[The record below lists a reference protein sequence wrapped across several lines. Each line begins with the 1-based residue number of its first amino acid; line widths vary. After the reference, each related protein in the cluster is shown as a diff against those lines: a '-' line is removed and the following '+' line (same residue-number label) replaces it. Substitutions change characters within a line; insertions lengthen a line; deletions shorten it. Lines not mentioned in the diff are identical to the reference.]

1 MSDTIPCMRLR
12 ASNELVRAGREFAR
26 DPHDMLKQLFT
37 SQPIDRVRPDEEGP
51 KLRRVLG
58 WPALIAIGLG
68 TMLGGIFTTIGV
80 GAQVAG
86 PGVIIGFLIS
96 GIVCIFVALC
106 YAEFA
111 SMVPVA
117 GSAYTYAYATLG
129 ELIAWVIGW
138 DLILEYGISA
148 APVASSWSGYVQ
160 DLLGSVGIKLPAW
173 AQVANLAATTA
184 PMHLGSWH
192 FTMLRS
198 VDLAASSVDV
208 TAAFG
213 VLFISVL
220 LAIGIK
226 ESAGTNAFFV
236 ILQVIAFLVF
246 IFGCFAFV
254 SPAHLHPLAPRG
266 WPSIVTSASLVFF
279 AYIGFDTVT
288 VASEESTNPRR
299 DVPIG
304 IIGSLVIG
312 GILYMIIPYIT
323 VGIVPW
329 QHIASTSAMS
339 QAARMAGSAPIFVA
353 FVTIGAIAGN
363 ISVMLTSLLGQTRI
377 FYVMARD
384 RLLPEAVSR
393 VHPRF
398 RTPARMTMITGIVV
412 AIMAAIIPL
421 EKLLELVNIGT
432 LSAFAI
438 VCLGVLVLR
447 FTQPE
452 ANRPFRAPAGPL
464 MAVLGLAG
472 CLYLIFK
479 GLPEAT
485 LIRFIVWFSIGIIIY
500 AFYGYR
506 HSLLRT
512 EVLAR
517 NGDK

>member
-1 MSDTIPCMRLR
+1 VFEKTNAGEPIGDPLFMS
-12 ASNELVRAGREFAR
+12 
-26 DPHDMLKQLFT
+26 LKQLFT
-37 SQPIDRVRPDEEGP
+37 SQPIDRVRPDDEGP

-58 WPALIAIGLG
+58 WPGLIAIGLG

-80 GAQVAG
+80 GAQAAG

-96 GIVCIFVALC
+96 GIVCIFVAFC

-129 ELIAWVIGW
+129 ELVAWVIGW

-160 DLLGSVGIKLPAW
+160 DLLGSLGITLPEW
-173 AQVANLAATTA
+173 AQVAKLNATMA
-184 PMHLGSWH
+184 PMQLGPWH
-192 FTMLRS
+192 FPMLHS
-198 VDLAASSVDV
+198 ISIAGSQIDVIAAL
-208 TAAFG
+208 G
-213 VLFISVL
+213 VLGMSVL
-220 LAIGIK
+220 LVIGIK

-236 ILQVIAFLVF
+236 ILQVIAFFVF
-246 IFGCFAFV
+246 IVGCFAFV
-254 SPAHLHPLAPRG
+254 SGKQLHPLAPRG
-266 WPSIVTSASLVFF
+266 WGSIVTSASLVFF

-288 VASEESTNPRR
+288 VASEESKNPRR

-312 GILYMIIPYIT
+312 GILYMIIAYIT

-329 QHIASTSAMS
+329 QHINSNSAMS
-339 QAARMAGSAPIFVA
+339 QAARMAGNAPIFVA

-398 RTPARMTMITGIVV
+398 RTPARMTMITGVIVAV
-412 AIMAAIIPL
+412 LAAIVPL

-438 VCLGVLVLR
+438 VCLGVFILR
-447 FTQPE
+447 FTHPQ

-464 MAVLGLAG
+464 LAVLGLAG

-479 GLPEAT
+479 GLPVAT
-485 LIRFIVWFSIGIIIY
+485 LIRFIVWFAIGIVVY

-506 HSLLRT
+506 HSMLRAQ
-512 EVLAR
+512 VLTPSEPSQER
-517 NGDK
+517 

>member
-1 MSDTIPCMRLR
+1 MS
-12 ASNELVRAGREFAR
+12 
-26 DPHDMLKQLFT
+26 LKQLFAV
-37 SQPIDRVRPDEEGP
+37 QPLDRVRPDEEGP

-58 WPALIAIGLG
+58 WPGLVAIGLG

-86 PGVIIGFLIS
+86 PGVIMGFFIS
-96 GIVCIFVALC
+96 GVVCIFVALC

-129 ELIAWVIGW
+129 ELVAWVIGW

-160 DLLGSVGIKLPAW
+160 DLLRSIGITLPAW
-173 AQVANLAATTA
+173 AQTAKLAATTV
-184 PMHLGSWH
+184 PVTVGTMHFNLIHSISIAGSQID
-192 FTMLRS
+192 
-198 VDLAASSVDV
+198 VVAAI
-208 TAAFG
+208 G
-213 VLFISVL
+213 VLGMSAL

-226 ESAGTNAFFV
+226 ESAGTNAAFV
-236 ILQVIAFLVF
+236 ILQIVAFVVF
-246 IFGCFAFV
+246 IFGSIAFV
-254 SPAHLHPLAPRG
+254 SAKHLAPFAPTG
-266 WPSIVTSASLVFF
+266 FNGIVQSAALVFF

-288 VASEESTNPRR
+288 VASEESKNPQR

-304 IIGSLVIG
+304 IIGSLIIG
-312 GILYMIIPYIT
+312 GILYMIIAYIT
-323 VGIVPW
+323 VGVVPW
-329 QHIASTSAMS
+329 QHIDSNSAMS
-339 QAARMAGSAPIFVA
+339 QAARLAGNTPLFVA

-384 RLLPEAVSR
+384 RLLPAAVAR

-398 RTPARMTMITGIVV
+398 HTPARMTMITGVIV
-412 AIMAAIIPL
+412 AIMAALIPL

-438 VCLGVLVLR
+438 VCLGVLILR
-447 FTQPE
+447 FVHPN
-452 ANRPFRAPAGPL
+452 ARRPFRAPAGPI
-464 MAVLGLAG
+464 VSILGLVG
-472 CLYLIFK
+472 CLYLIFR
-479 GLPEAT
+479 GLPVPT
-485 LIRFIVWFSIGIIIY
+485 LIRFVVWFAVGIIIY

-506 HSLLRT
+506 HSRLRRET
-512 EVLAR
+512 LTPQTAV
-517 NGDK
+517 GD